1 MIAAASPTAAMT
13 TATALTAITAI
24 IVMMETKMIA
34 TATITITTTITMTM
48 TTATTKA
55 MTTTNTTNLQIHM
68 YIVVMQWVQ
77 TQMFYDGYLNS
88 NAAVLSKC
96 VYTQLSTLVYSAM
109 SWVCGRMLDMP
120 NFASFF

>member
-24 IVMMETKMIA
+24 IVMMETKMMA
-34 TATITITTTITMTM
+34 TTTITMTM
-48 TTATTKA
+48 TTATTKP